1 MDNNQKAER
10 YNQLLLR
17 HDRLTERIADIKS
30 EAAGMDLNKEQKAKV
45 EDYERQI
52 RELLSETYTLFKQKV
67 FISMDLNIT
76 LDIAYDDNFNIKKS
90 TNLNIKLPNKD
101 LFYAFE
107 SWMNLSRLSGDYVE
121 AIDGS
126 MNIVYDIIEES
137 LSNELGLTEADF
149 LNGRVE
155 IDDPIV
161 HDENNASAIVTIYVK
176 RKK

>member
-1 MDNNQKAER
+1 
-10 YNQLLLR
+10 
-17 HDRLTERIADIKS
+17 
-30 EAAGMDLNKEQKAKV
+30 
-45 EDYERQI
+45 
-52 RELLSETYTLFKQKV
+52 
-67 FISMDLNIT
+67 MDLNIV

-90 TNLNIKLPNKD
+90 TNLNIELPNKD

-126 MNIVYDIIEES
+126 MHIVYDIIEES
-137 LSNELGLTEADF
+137 LSNELGLTESDF
-149 LNGRVE
+149 INGRVE

>member
-1 MDNNQKAER
+1 
-10 YNQLLLR
+10 
-17 HDRLTERIADIKS
+17 
-30 EAAGMDLNKEQKAKV
+30 
-45 EDYERQI
+45 
-52 RELLSETYTLFKQKV
+52 
-67 FISMDLNIT
+67 MDLNIV

-126 MNIVYDIIEES
+126 MHIVYDIIEES
-137 LSNELGLTEADF
+137 LSNELGLTESDF
-149 LNGRVE
+149 INGRVE

>member
-1 MDNNQKAER
+1 
-10 YNQLLLR
+10 
-17 HDRLTERIADIKS
+17 
-30 EAAGMDLNKEQKAKV
+30 
-45 EDYERQI
+45 
-52 RELLSETYTLFKQKV
+52 
-67 FISMDLNIT
+67 MDLNIT
-76 LDIAYDDNFNIKKS
+76 LDIVYDDNFNIKKS
-90 TNLNIKLPNKD
+90 TNLNIELPNKD

-126 MNIVYDIIEES
+126 MHIVYDIIEES
-137 LSNELGLTEADF
+137 ISNELGLTESDF
-149 LNGRVE
+149 KNGRVE

>member
-1 MDNNQKAER
+1 
-10 YNQLLLR
+10 
-17 HDRLTERIADIKS
+17 
-30 EAAGMDLNKEQKAKV
+30 
-45 EDYERQI
+45 
-52 RELLSETYTLFKQKV
+52 
-67 FISMDLNIT
+67 MDLNIT

-90 TNLNIKLPNKD
+90 TNLNIILPNKD

-107 SWMNLSRLSGDYVE
+107 SWMNLSRLSGDYVD

-126 MNIVYDIIEES
+126 MNIVYDIIEGS
-137 LSNELGLTEADF
+137 LSNELGLTESDF
-149 LNGRVE
+149 INGLVD

>member
-1 MDNNQKAER
+1 
-10 YNQLLLR
+10 
-17 HDRLTERIADIKS
+17 
-30 EAAGMDLNKEQKAKV
+30 
-45 EDYERQI
+45 
-52 RELLSETYTLFKQKV
+52 
-67 FISMDLNIT
+67 MDLNIV

-90 TNLNIKLPNKD
+90 TNLNIILPNKD

-107 SWMNLSRLSGDYVE
+107 SWMNLSRLSGDYVD

-137 LSNELGLTEADF
+137 LSNELGLTESDF
-149 LNGRVE
+149 INGLVD

>member
-1 MDNNQKAER
+1 
-10 YNQLLLR
+10 
-17 HDRLTERIADIKS
+17 
-30 EAAGMDLNKEQKAKV
+30 
-45 EDYERQI
+45 
-52 RELLSETYTLFKQKV
+52 
-67 FISMDLNIT
+67 MDLNII

-90 TNLNIKLPNKD
+90 TNLNIILPNKD

-107 SWMNLSRLSGDYVE
+107 SWMNLSRLSGDYVD

-137 LSNELGLTEADF
+137 LSNELGLTESDF
-149 LNGRVE
+149 INGLVD

>member
-1 MDNNQKAER
+1 
-10 YNQLLLR
+10 
-17 HDRLTERIADIKS
+17 
-30 EAAGMDLNKEQKAKV
+30 
-45 EDYERQI
+45 
-52 RELLSETYTLFKQKV
+52 
-67 FISMDLNIT
+67 MDLNIT
-76 LDIAYDDNFNIKKS
+76 LDIVYDDNFNIKKS
-90 TNLNIKLPNKD
+90 TNLNIELPNKD

>member
-1 MDNNQKAER
+1 
-10 YNQLLLR
+10 
-17 HDRLTERIADIKS
+17 
-30 EAAGMDLNKEQKAKV
+30 
-45 EDYERQI
+45 
-52 RELLSETYTLFKQKV
+52 
-67 FISMDLNIT
+67 MDLNIT

-107 SWMNLSRLSGDYVE
+107 SWMNLSRLSGDYVD

-137 LSNELGLTEADF
+137 LSNELGLTESDF
-149 LNGRVE
+149 INGLVD

>member
-1 MDNNQKAER
+1 
-10 YNQLLLR
+10 
-17 HDRLTERIADIKS
+17 
-30 EAAGMDLNKEQKAKV
+30 
-45 EDYERQI
+45 
-52 RELLSETYTLFKQKV
+52 
-67 FISMDLNIT
+67 MDLNIT
-76 LDIAYDDNFNIKKS
+76 LDIVYDDNFNIKKS
-90 TNLNIKLPNKD
+90 TNLNIELPNKD

-126 MNIVYDIIEES
+126 MHIVYDIIEES

>member
-1 MDNNQKAER
+1 
-10 YNQLLLR
+10 
-17 HDRLTERIADIKS
+17 
-30 EAAGMDLNKEQKAKV
+30 
-45 EDYERQI
+45 
-52 RELLSETYTLFKQKV
+52 
-67 FISMDLNIT
+67 MDLNIV

-137 LSNELGLTEADF
+137 LSNELGLTESDF
-149 LNGRVE
+149 INGLVD
-155 IDDPIV
+155 IDDPIA
-161 HDENNASAIVTIYVK
+161 HDENNASAVVTIYVK

>member
-1 MDNNQKAER
+1 
-10 YNQLLLR
+10 
-17 HDRLTERIADIKS
+17 
-30 EAAGMDLNKEQKAKV
+30 
-45 EDYERQI
+45 
-52 RELLSETYTLFKQKV
+52 
-67 FISMDLNIT
+67 MDLNIA
-76 LDIAYDDNFNIKKS
+76 LDIVYDDNFNIKKS

-107 SWMNLSRLSGDYVE
+107 SWMNLSRLSGDYVD

-137 LSNELGLTEADF
+137 LSNELGLTESDF
-149 LNGRVE
+149 INGLVD

-161 HDENNASAIVTIYVK
+161 HDENNASTIVTIYVK

>member
-1 MDNNQKAER
+1 
-10 YNQLLLR
+10 
-17 HDRLTERIADIKS
+17 
-30 EAAGMDLNKEQKAKV
+30 
-45 EDYERQI
+45 
-52 RELLSETYTLFKQKV
+52 
-67 FISMDLNIT
+67 MDLNIV

>member
-1 MDNNQKAER
+1 
-10 YNQLLLR
+10 
-17 HDRLTERIADIKS
+17 
-30 EAAGMDLNKEQKAKV
+30 MDLKIN
-45 EDYERQI
+45 
-52 RELLSETYTLFKQKV
+52 
-67 FISMDLNIT
+67 
-76 LDIAYDDNFNIKKS
+76 LDIVYDDNFDIKKS
-90 TNLNIKLPNKD
+90 TILNIKLPNKD

-137 LSNELGLTEADF
+137 LSNELGLTESDF
-149 LNGRVE
+149 INGLVDV
-155 IDDPIV
+155 DDIIT

>member
-1 MDNNQKAER
+1 
-10 YNQLLLR
+10 
-17 HDRLTERIADIKS
+17 
-30 EAAGMDLNKEQKAKV
+30 
-45 EDYERQI
+45 
-52 RELLSETYTLFKQKV
+52 
-67 FISMDLNIT
+67 MDLNIT
-76 LDIAYDDNFNIKKS
+76 LDIVYDDNFNIKKS
-90 TNLNIKLPNKD
+90 TNLNIELPNKD

-126 MNIVYDIIEES
+126 MHIVYDIIEES
-137 LSNELGLTEADF
+137 LSNELGLTESDF
-149 LNGRVE
+149 INGRVE

>member
-1 MDNNQKAER
+1 
-10 YNQLLLR
+10 
-17 HDRLTERIADIKS
+17 
-30 EAAGMDLNKEQKAKV
+30 
-45 EDYERQI
+45 
-52 RELLSETYTLFKQKV
+52 
-67 FISMDLNIT
+67 MDLNIS
-76 LDIAYDDNFNIKKS
+76 LDIVYDDNFNIKKS

-137 LSNELGLTEADF
+137 LSNELGLTESDF
-149 LNGRVE
+149 INGLVD

>member
-1 MDNNQKAER
+1 
-10 YNQLLLR
+10 
-17 HDRLTERIADIKS
+17 
-30 EAAGMDLNKEQKAKV
+30 
-45 EDYERQI
+45 
-52 RELLSETYTLFKQKV
+52 
-67 FISMDLNIT
+67 MDLNIV

-90 TNLNIKLPNKD
+90 TNLNIELPNKD

-137 LSNELGLTEADF
+137 LSNELGLTESDF

>member
-1 MDNNQKAER
+1 
-10 YNQLLLR
+10 
-17 HDRLTERIADIKS
+17 
-30 EAAGMDLNKEQKAKV
+30 
-45 EDYERQI
+45 
-52 RELLSETYTLFKQKV
+52 
-67 FISMDLNIT
+67 MDLNIT
-76 LDIAYDDNFNIKKS
+76 LDIVYDDNFNIKKS
-90 TNLNIKLPNKD
+90 TNLNIELPNKD

-107 SWMNLSRLSGDYVE
+107 SWMNLSRLSGDYVD

-137 LSNELGLTEADF
+137 LSNELGLTESDF
-149 LNGRVE
+149 INGLVE

>member
-1 MDNNQKAER
+1 
-10 YNQLLLR
+10 
-17 HDRLTERIADIKS
+17 
-30 EAAGMDLNKEQKAKV
+30 
-45 EDYERQI
+45 
-52 RELLSETYTLFKQKV
+52 
-67 FISMDLNIT
+67 MDLNIT

-90 TNLNIKLPNKD
+90 TNLNIILPNKD

-107 SWMNLSRLSGDYVE
+107 SWMNLSRLSGDYVD

-137 LSNELGLTEADF
+137 LSNELGLTESDF
-149 LNGRVE
+149 INGLVD

>member
-1 MDNNQKAER
+1 
-10 YNQLLLR
+10 
-17 HDRLTERIADIKS
+17 
-30 EAAGMDLNKEQKAKV
+30 
-45 EDYERQI
+45 
-52 RELLSETYTLFKQKV
+52 
-67 FISMDLNIT
+67 MDLNIT
-76 LDIAYDDNFNIKKS
+76 LDIVYDDNFNIKKS
-90 TNLNIKLPNKD
+90 TNLNIILPNKD

-107 SWMNLSRLSGDYVE
+107 SWMNLSRLSGDYVD

-137 LSNELGLTEADF
+137 LSNELGLTESDF
-149 LNGRVE
+149 INGLVD

>member
-1 MDNNQKAER
+1 
-10 YNQLLLR
+10 
-17 HDRLTERIADIKS
+17 
-30 EAAGMDLNKEQKAKV
+30 
-45 EDYERQI
+45 
-52 RELLSETYTLFKQKV
+52 
-67 FISMDLNIT
+67 MDLNIV

-90 TNLNIKLPNKD
+90 TNLNIILPNKD

-137 LSNELGLTEADF
+137 LSNELGLTESDF

>member
-1 MDNNQKAER
+1 
-10 YNQLLLR
+10 
-17 HDRLTERIADIKS
+17 
-30 EAAGMDLNKEQKAKV
+30 
-45 EDYERQI
+45 
-52 RELLSETYTLFKQKV
+52 
-67 FISMDLNIT
+67 MDLNIA

-107 SWMNLSRLSGDYVE
+107 SWMNLSRLSGDYVD

-137 LSNELGLTEADF
+137 LSNELGLTESDF
-149 LNGRVE
+149 INGLVD

>member
-1 MDNNQKAER
+1 
-10 YNQLLLR
+10 
-17 HDRLTERIADIKS
+17 
-30 EAAGMDLNKEQKAKV
+30 
-45 EDYERQI
+45 
-52 RELLSETYTLFKQKV
+52 
-67 FISMDLNIT
+67 MDLNIA
-76 LDIAYDDNFNIKKS
+76 LDIVYDDNFNIKKS

-137 LSNELGLTEADF
+137 LSNELGLTESDF
-149 LNGRVE
+149 INGLVD

>member
-1 MDNNQKAER
+1 
-10 YNQLLLR
+10 
-17 HDRLTERIADIKS
+17 
-30 EAAGMDLNKEQKAKV
+30 
-45 EDYERQI
+45 
-52 RELLSETYTLFKQKV
+52 
-67 FISMDLNIT
+67 MDLNIT

-90 TNLNIKLPNKD
+90 TNLNIILPNKD

-121 AIDGS
+121 AIECIDGS

-137 LSNELGLTEADF
+137 LSNELGLTESDF
-149 LNGRVE
+149 INGLVD

>member
-1 MDNNQKAER
+1 
-10 YNQLLLR
+10 
-17 HDRLTERIADIKS
+17 
-30 EAAGMDLNKEQKAKV
+30 
-45 EDYERQI
+45 
-52 RELLSETYTLFKQKV
+52 
-67 FISMDLNIT
+67 MDLNIV

-137 LSNELGLTEADF
+137 LSNELGLTESDF
-149 LNGRVE
+149 INGLVD

-161 HDENNASAIVTIYVK
+161 HDENNASTIVTIYVK

>member
-1 MDNNQKAER
+1 
-10 YNQLLLR
+10 
-17 HDRLTERIADIKS
+17 
-30 EAAGMDLNKEQKAKV
+30 
-45 EDYERQI
+45 
-52 RELLSETYTLFKQKV
+52 
-67 FISMDLNIT
+67 
-76 LDIAYDDNFNIKKS
+76 
-90 TNLNIKLPNKD
+90 
-101 LFYAFE
+101 
-107 SWMNLSRLSGDYVE
+107 
-121 AIDGS
+121 

>member
-1 MDNNQKAER
+1 
-10 YNQLLLR
+10 
-17 HDRLTERIADIKS
+17 
-30 EAAGMDLNKEQKAKV
+30 
-45 EDYERQI
+45 
-52 RELLSETYTLFKQKV
+52 
-67 FISMDLNIT
+67 MDLNIT

-90 TNLNIKLPNKD
+90 TNLNIILPNKD

>member
-1 MDNNQKAER
+1 
-10 YNQLLLR
+10 
-17 HDRLTERIADIKS
+17 
-30 EAAGMDLNKEQKAKV
+30 
-45 EDYERQI
+45 
-52 RELLSETYTLFKQKV
+52 
-67 FISMDLNIT
+67 MDLNIV

-137 LSNELGLTEADF
+137 LSNELGLTESDF

-161 HDENNASAIVTIYVK
+161 HDENNASVIVTIYVK

>member
-1 MDNNQKAER
+1 
-10 YNQLLLR
+10 
-17 HDRLTERIADIKS
+17 
-30 EAAGMDLNKEQKAKV
+30 
-45 EDYERQI
+45 
-52 RELLSETYTLFKQKV
+52 
-67 FISMDLNIT
+67 MDLNIT

-90 TNLNIKLPNKD
+90 TNLNIILPNKD

-126 MNIVYDIIEES
+126 MHIVYDIIEES
-137 LSNELGLTEADF
+137 LSNELGLTESDF
-149 LNGRVE
+149 INGLVD

>member
-1 MDNNQKAER
+1 
-10 YNQLLLR
+10 
-17 HDRLTERIADIKS
+17 
-30 EAAGMDLNKEQKAKV
+30 
-45 EDYERQI
+45 
-52 RELLSETYTLFKQKV
+52 
-67 FISMDLNIT
+67 MDLNIV

-121 AIDGS
+121 AIDNS
-126 MNIVYDIIEES
+126 MIIVYDIIEES
-137 LSNELGLTEADF
+137 LSNELGLTESDF

>member
-1 MDNNQKAER
+1 
-10 YNQLLLR
+10 
-17 HDRLTERIADIKS
+17 
-30 EAAGMDLNKEQKAKV
+30 
-45 EDYERQI
+45 
-52 RELLSETYTLFKQKV
+52 
-67 FISMDLNIT
+67 MDLNIS
-76 LDIAYDDNFNIKKS
+76 LDIVYDDNFNIKKS
-90 TNLNIKLPNKD
+90 TNLNIELPNKD

-137 LSNELGLTEADF
+137 LSNELGLTESDF
-149 LNGRVE
+149 INGLVD